1 MPFLVMSERW
11 TSERWTS
18 ERWTSERW
26 TSEHWMPERS
36 QASVDTIC
44 SSSITPGT
52 DGSEHELLRVSTI
65 CLHDNTKCDQISQAF
80 SLFSLCVC
88 VLQAIKDW
96 KWPRNMA
103 TLQVLHA
110 NIHLPVKISS
120 F

>member
-1 MPFLVMSERW
+1 MPFLVMSERWTSERWTSERWKSERW

-65 CLHDNTKCDQISQAF
+65 CLHDNSSTKPF
-80 SLFSLCVC
+80 SE
-88 VLQAIKDW
+88 
-96 KWPRNMA
+96 
-103 TLQVLHA
+103 
-110 NIHLPVKISS
+110 
-120 F
+120 